1 MLGLRLPA
9 RNLNL
14 EARWHALMTN
24 ASFIRREAAALV
36 TVSSISKG
44 TPQARP
50 PRLGF
55 FVNNISACAPGM
67 VSVAAQAS

>member
-14 EARWHALMTN
+14 EARWHALMAN

-44 TPQARP
+44 MPQARL
-50 PRLGF
+50 RVWVF
-55 FVNNISACAPGM
+55 FMNNISACPPGM
-67 VSVAAQAS
+67 VSGAAQAS